1 MRHPFVVSTEYS
13 VAQQQRHE
21 APIVGHIL
29 TEKFGQ
35 PAHIRRFL
43 RGDTIWEPGLPAI
56 VGYIVKGT
64 VKLVTCL
71 PDGRTN
77 IVSLIEA
84 PGFFGRVFGVTTEFT
99 IEAATD
105 VVVACFEPAA
115 FEARLSESRELEHF
129 IHMENVYQLDEAHD
143 RIIVLACQSIAERMA
158 TFMVLHL
165 VAQEV
170 RRGGVRGDV
179 VHVLPNRRDFAA
191 YLGTT
196 VETVSR
202 TIQALVRRGTIS
214 IIDSANFRVLRRS
227 DLFKVARQDEHDL
240 VEMIRSRG
248 PHMREIA
255 EYAPLA
261 SRPMPRH
268 TSYSLQVAAE

>member
-1 MRHPFVVSTEYS
+1 MRRPFLLSPEYP
-13 VAQQQRHE
+13 VAQQQRND
-21 APIVGHIL
+21 APIAGHIL
-29 TEKFGQ
+29 TEKFG
-35 PAHIRRFL
+35 PPSHIRRFS
-43 RGDTIWEPGLPAI
+43 RGDTIWEPGLTAI

-129 IHMENVYQLDEAHD
+129 IHMENLYQLDEAHE

-158 TFMVLHL
+158 TFMVLRL
-165 VAQEV
+165 VAEEV
-170 RRGGVRGDV
+170 RRGGVRDDI

-214 IIDSANFRVLRRS
+214 IIDSANFRVLRRN
-227 DLFKVARQDEHDL
+227 DLFRVARQDEHDL
-240 VEMIRSRG
+240 VEMIRSRR
-248 PHMREIA
+248 PHTRDVA
-255 EYAPLA
+255 EYAQPGGQ
-261 SRPMPRH
+261 PVPRH
-268 TSYSLQVAAE
+268 TSHSLQLAAE

>member
-1 MRHPFVVSTEYS
+1 MRRPFALSTETP
-13 VAQQQRHE
+13 VEPRPE
-21 APIVGHIL
+21 ASGTDGVL
-29 TEKFGQ
+29 TEKFG
-35 PAHIRRFL
+35 PPSHIRRFS
-43 RGDTIWEPGLPAI
+43 RGDTIWQPGLPVF

-84 PGFFGRVFGVTTEFT
+84 PGFFGRIFGVTTEFT

-115 FEARLSESRELEHF
+115 FKARLAESQELEHF
-129 IHMENVYQLDEAHD
+129 IHLENLYKLDEAHE

-158 TFMVLHL
+158 TFMVLRL
-165 VAQEV
+165 VAEEV
-170 RRGGVRGDV
+170 RRGGAQDDV
-179 VHVLPNRRDFAA
+179 VHVPLNRRDFAA

-202 TIQALVRRGTIS
+202 TVQALVRRGTIS
-214 IIDSANFRVLRRS
+214 IIDNANFRVLRRN
-227 DLFKVARQDEHDL
+227 DLFRVARQDEHDL
-240 VEMIRSRG
+240 VEMVRSRG
-248 PHMREIA
+248 PQTRQIT
-255 EYAPLA
+255 EYAELVG
-261 SRPMPRH
+261 RPVPRR
-268 TSYSLQVAAE
+268 SALSLQVAAE

>member
-1 MRHPFVVSTEYS
+1 MGRPFVLGSGNPVEGQAETPGAGSN
-13 VAQQQRHE
+13 
-21 APIVGHIL
+21 L
-29 TEKFGQ
+29 TEKFGA
-35 PAHIRRFL
+35 PTHIRRFA
-43 RGDTIWEPGLPAI
+43 RGETIWEPGLPAI

-71 PDGRTN
+71 PDERTN
-77 IVSLIEA
+77 IVGLIEA
-84 PGFFGRVFGVTTEFT
+84 PGFFGRIFGVTTEFT

-105 VVVACFEPAA
+105 VIVACFDPAA
-115 FEARLSESRELEHF
+115 FEARLSESQELEHF
-129 IHMENVYQLDEAHD
+129 IHMENLYQLDEAHE

-158 TFMVLHL
+158 TYMAMRL
-165 VAQEV
+165 VTEEV
-170 RRGGVRGDV
+170 RRGARGDKI
-179 VHVLPNRRDFAA
+179 HVPLNRRDFAA

-202 TIQALVRRGTIS
+202 TIQALVRRGTID

-227 DLFKVARQDEHDL
+227 DLFRVARQDEHDL

-255 EYAPLA
+255 EYAQLA
-261 SRPMPRH
+261 MPSAARRNSPAL
-268 TSYSLQVAAE
+268 TIAAE